1 MADIWDFVEIGCI
14 LSYNLINTFK
24 WDCVI
29 INTFY
34 LYMKR
39 GFIMD
44 KKCSLNSR
52 IEKLRDEISQEI
64 DRDLYSMTIDD
75 LVKKSNELN
84 QLIVEYHKL
93 INKGTA

>member
-1 MADIWDFVEIGCI
+1 
-14 LSYNLINTFK
+14 
-24 WDCVI
+24 
-29 INTFY
+29 
-34 LYMKR
+34 
-39 GFIMD
+39 MD